1 MTAFKAGLIQTNVSN
16 EMAENV
22 AFVREQARLAREA
35 GADFIMT
42 PENTGL
48 IGANRADTLEKAQT
62 EETHGMLSAARA
74 SARETG
80 AWFLLGS
87 IHVRVPGEEQIRNRS
102 YLIDSAGGIV
112 ASYDKIHMFDVELD
126 GVGGQSYRESSTFK
140 PGDRSVLAETP
151 WGVLGMTICYDLR
164 FPYLYR
170 DLAHAG
176 AMMLSIPSSFTVPT
190 GKAHWH
196 AILRSR
202 AIETGCFVFAPAQ
215 VGTHKG
221 SNRQTYGHSIAVA
234 PWGEVLVDAGGENAG
249 FVIADIDLAKVAE
262 ARKMVPS
269 LQHDRKYAAP
279 ALRKAAVAKA
289 AEQQKPAGGD
299 AVNHRHRRLADQP
312 GLVSGHREFSTN
324 QLQQLA
330 VFQEIVRIAGPAEAF
345 VACHERL
352 VEQHTARLDGVQQRI
367 HQRPMQVVGH
377 HDRAEAPAGQWPG
390 ATVFQIGL

>member
-1 MTAFKAGLIQTNVSN
+1 MSSAFKAGLVQTNVSN

-48 IGANRADTLEKAQT
+48 IGANRAETLAKAET
-62 EETHGMLSAARA
+62 EEAHAMLAAARA

-87 IHVRVPGEEQIRNRS
+87 IHVRVLGEEQIRNRS
-102 YLIDSAGGIV
+102 YLIDSDGGIV
-112 ASYDKIHMFDVELD
+112 ASYDKIHMFDVQLA
-126 GVGGQSYRESSTFK
+126 GGESYRESSTFR
-140 PGDRSVLAETP
+140 PGERSVLAETP

-176 AMMLSIPSSFTVPT
+176 ATMLAIPSSFTVLT
-190 GKAHWH
+190 GQAHWH
-196 AILRSR
+196 TLMRAR

-221 SNRQTYGHSIAVA
+221 SNRKTYGHSIAVA
-234 PWGEVLVDAGGENAG
+234 PWGEVLADAGGEKAG
-249 FVIADIDLAKVAE
+249 FVIAEVDAAKIAE

-269 LQHDRKYAAP
+269 LTHDRKYAAP
-279 ALRKAAVAKA
+279 VLHKPSVAKA
-289 AEQQKPAGGD
+289 AE
-299 AVNHRHRRLADQP
+299 
-312 GLVSGHREFSTN
+312 
-324 QLQQLA
+324 
-330 VFQEIVRIAGPAEAF
+330 
-345 VACHERL
+345 
-352 VEQHTARLDGVQQRI
+352 
-367 HQRPMQVVGH
+367 
-377 HDRAEAPAGQWPG
+377 
-390 ATVFQIGL
+390 